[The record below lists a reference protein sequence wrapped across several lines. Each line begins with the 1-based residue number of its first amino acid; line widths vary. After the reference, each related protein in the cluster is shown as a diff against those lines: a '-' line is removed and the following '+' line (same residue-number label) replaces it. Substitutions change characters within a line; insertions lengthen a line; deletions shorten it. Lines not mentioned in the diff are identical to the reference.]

1 MVCQEYIRRS
11 CVCLL
16 HKAQIY
22 QSLDIEVA
30 IDALETG
37 FDEFEGLWCLDSEG
51 SVQLTEY

>member
-1 MVCQEYIRRS
+1 MVCQEYICES

-22 QSLDIEVA
+22 QSLDIKVT

-37 FDEFEGLWCLDSEG
+37 FDEFKGL
-51 SVQLTEY
+51 